1 MTTYKYVLAQE
12 GERKHDVK
20 NTGEYKI
27 VCEYVE
33 GLASEYGHGT
43 TWGHRATLYKDGV
56 QVARCTYKY
65 YNRTWERYTYES
77 VMHGVLYKHKQN
89 MIRSLCDVM
98 RKHTS
103 NGRLARGTKKNLQ
116 EIFDNIYADFD
127 KKITDNALEQE
138 F

>member
-12 GERKHDVK
+12 GERKHDIK

-27 VCEYVE
+27 VCEGVE
-33 GLASEYGHGT
+33 GLRSEYGYGT

-89 MIRSLCDVM
+89 MVNAVCDDIRK
-98 RKHTS
+98 RTS
-103 NGRLARGTKKNLQ
+103 NGRLARGTKKILQ
-116 EIFDNIYADFD
+116 EVFDDIYADFD
-127 KKITDNALEQE
+127 KKITDNALEKE
-138 F
+138 Y

>member
-1 MTTYKYVLAQE
+1 MTTYKYILAQD
-12 GERKHDVK
+12 GERKHDIK

-33 GLASEYGHGT
+33 GLAGEYGR
-43 TWGHRATLYKDGV
+43 TWGHRATMYKDGE

-77 VMHGVLYKHKQN
+77 VLHGVLYKHKQN
-89 MIRSLCDVM
+89 MVKSVCDDI

-127 KKITDNALEQE
+127 KKITDNALEKE